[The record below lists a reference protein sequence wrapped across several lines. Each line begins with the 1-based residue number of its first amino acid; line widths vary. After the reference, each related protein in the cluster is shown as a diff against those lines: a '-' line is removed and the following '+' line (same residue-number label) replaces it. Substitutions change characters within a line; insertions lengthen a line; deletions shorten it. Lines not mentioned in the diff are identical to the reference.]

1 MNKRPICKST
11 IIKDIEESTE
21 EKSLSSSN
29 NQGFLRTQKV
39 WTIKEK
45 KLVHWLYGM
54 CKFYG
59 MCKLD

>member
-29 NQGFLRTQKV
+29 NQDFL
-39 WTIKEK
+39 EHK
-45 KLVHWLYGM
+45 KYEL
-54 CKFYG
+54 
-59 MCKLD
+59 